1 MRNHHHRHS
10 SRADNLSLF
19 LLFLHSLSSSS
30 NAKLVVSKAF
40 TVLSDPQKRA
50 IFDQHGPD
58 DGKSTGVNYDRASPM
73 GHGFGGG
80 GRGMNGYEE
89 VSPEE
94 LFNMFFGG
102 GSFGGCKLSMS

>member
-1 MRNHHHRHS
+1 
-10 SRADNLSLF
+10 
-19 LLFLHSLSSSS
+19 
-30 NAKLVVSKAF
+30 
-40 TVLSDPQKRA
+40 
-50 IFDQHGPD
+50 
-58 DGKSTGVNYDRASPM
+58 M